1 MIEDM
6 ADQLKKSHD
15 IEEFS
20 HVALPTQ
27 EEVTVVGRI
36 CCDSNGKL
44 NAKSVLLEGSVD
56 MSSGKTIPV
65 DLSQLKEFA
74 LFPGQVCVRGAVGI
88 FVISLYYLHGQ
99 MHYFENIM
107 SDNILRFANYETSWM
122 GLYSVA
128 LYTHVYGIK
137 KNNI

>member
-1 MIEDM
+1 MSVYRTIGPLVFILLVLDDMIEDM

-20 HVALPTQ
+20 HIALPTQ

-56 MSSGKTIPV
+56 MSAGKTIPM
-65 DLSQLKEFA
+65 DLSQLKEYA
-74 LFPGQVCVRGAVGI
+74 LFPGQVRNEQHYGKISSWREWKTGADQPAHPGSL
-88 FVISLYYLHGQ
+88 ISTFIHC
-99 MHYFENIM
+99 FDSTIP
-107 SDNILRFANYETSWM
+107 
-122 GLYSVA
+122 
-128 LYTHVYGIK
+128 
-137 KNNI
+137 

>member
-1 MIEDM
+1 MDSPHIFEFFKSRFFLKLLTMTCYYSLNSVLDDMIEDM
-6 ADQLKKSHD
+6 ADQLKKTHE

-56 MSSGKTIPV
+56 MSAGKTIPV
-65 DLSQLKEFA
+65 DLTQLKEYA
-74 LFPGQVCVRGAVGI
+74 LFPGQVLFFRDILGAQGC
-88 FVISLYYLHGQ
+88 HGQ
-99 MHYFENIM
+99 GK
-107 SDNILRFANYETSWM
+107 SS
-122 GLYSVA
+122 G
-128 LYTHVYGIK
+128 K
-137 KNNI
+137 

>member
-1 MIEDM
+1 MTCYYSLNSVLDDMIEDM
-6 ADQLKKSHD
+6 ADQLKKTHE

-56 MSSGKTIPV
+56 MSAGKTIPV
-65 DLSQLKEFA
+65 DLTQLKEFA
-74 LFPGQVCVRGAVGI
+74 LFPGQVLFLRDILGAV
-88 FVISLYYLHGQ
+88 
-99 MHYFENIM
+99 
-107 SDNILRFANYETSWM
+107 M
-122 GLYSVA
+122 GDSPF
-128 LYTHVYGIK
+128 
-137 KNNI
+137 

>member
-1 MIEDM
+1 MDSSLHENFVVIPFYHSTSITFKGKGQYFENNLFATISVLDDMIEDM
-6 ADQLKKSHD
+6 AEQLKKAHD

-56 MSSGKTIPV
+56 MSAGKTIPV
-65 DLSQLKEFA
+65 DLTQLKEYA
-74 LFPGQVCVRGAVGI
+74 LFPGQVGM
-88 FVISLYYLHGQ
+88 LYRKNS
-99 MHYFENIM
+99 ENW
-107 SDNILRFANYETSWM
+107 DT
-122 GLYSVA
+122 
-128 LYTHVYGIK
+128 
-137 KNNI
+137 